1 VLLLQSHHSLVAAT
15 KEGLSNSKTLKR
27 FQMQSHF
34 NDAFFTECIL
44 KSVNRPLEEL
54 VLDGFVFRECMTTLL
69 TCSQLQHLVGSCWLT
84 SS

>member
-1 VLLLQSHHSLVAAT
+1 
-15 KEGLSNSKTLKR
+15 
-27 FQMQSHF
+27 MQSHF

-54 VLDGFVFRECMTTLL
+54 VLDGFVFRECMATLL